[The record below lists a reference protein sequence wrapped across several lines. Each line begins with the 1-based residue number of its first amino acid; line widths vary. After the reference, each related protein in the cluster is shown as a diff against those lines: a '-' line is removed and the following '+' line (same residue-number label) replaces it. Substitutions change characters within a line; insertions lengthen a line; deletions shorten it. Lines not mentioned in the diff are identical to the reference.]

1 MTFIANFYTK
11 VDFLL
16 TDTTK
21 QTIPFER
28 KSRISEI
35 KRSIKQ
41 DLNVSYA
48 ETVNQATKYFLATKY
63 FFTKYLPHTLHG
75 HILHGLPSDLS

>member
-1 MTFIANFYTK
+1 MFIANFYTK

-48 ETVNQATKYFLATKY
+48 ETVNQATKYLRD
-63 FFTKYLPHTLHG
+63 FTKYLPHTLHG